1 MKTQSTAP
9 KKGAETINGI
19 ERTIDDTQSLKLSFV
34 CLDTET
40 TGLEES
46 SEIIEIGMVKV
57 IDGIVADRYSQLVQP
72 YHPIPEEITQLTGID
87 NNMVENQPHW
97 ADIESAILDFIGDF
111 TLVAHNVSFDRGMIE
126 RHIGRILPNLWL
138 DTHDV
143 AKIFMPSLTSYKLIS
158 IAGALQIEESSF
170 HRAVNDA
177 EVTAQVLLTLTE
189 KACSLDPFT
198 LQKIL
203 TIFEGESCGLTT
215 WLTMVQR
222 YVVANATIG
231 KTYQIAEPKKIY
243 GKKPLL
249 SFSEASDFF
258 EDGGLMAQASIDFQ
272 HRPQQIK
279 MQKVISNAF
288 LNENHGIIEAGTG
301 TGKSFAYLLPA
312 LLWAYE
318 NQCRVLVSTNTIAL
332 QEQLYHKDV
341 PFLKNCLDFDFP
353 VALSK
358 GRSNYICM
366 RRFEQYQ
373 RQATNVMWS
382 EKIFIAQL
390 TYWLTLTEQGD
401 KETLNLNKLE
411 NQFWASV
418 ASQSETCLGNQCSMA
433 RNCYYMNN
441 RKACENSML
450 IITNHA
456 LLLQN
461 IKLDNQILPSHE
473 HIIIDEAHNL
483 EDEATRQFTDT
494 VDLEFLRKTSSH
506 LLRNNSIVNRI
517 VHKVKEFHEESEA
530 YGELLVAQR
539 NLSDDIAVLESYIK
553 EAISFVFTVSQLSR
567 NNEWRIT
574 AKERKSDWW
583 QTLYNKLNHVKEM
596 TITVHNRLSHI
607 RNRIDVFEDLDL
619 LAKELV
625 FNQSFFSEQ
634 YKYIDTFLDEKRKN
648 DIYWI
653 AYSQSSWGANLS
665 LCVAPI
671 DVMPLLKERLFE
683 NNKSVI
689 LTSAT
694 LAVSNDLNYTAQL
707 YLLEEDEYVS
717 YITPS
722 PFDYAKQSCI
732 AIPTDIADYSQVSE
746 ETYSRML
753 IDSLEQIIQSVTGG
767 ILILFTSYAML
778 NKTYFAL
785 KHNPNLS
792 DYNILAHGQDG
803 NRTSILQSLNKTDN
817 TIVLGANSFWEG
829 VDIKGTGLTTLIITK
844 LPFQPPTKPITSA
857 KMEYISA
864 QGKNSFTA
872 YSLPQAILKFRQG
885 CGRLIRSMDDW
896 GTIIILDKRV
906 LTKGYG
912 KDFINS
918 LPKQPII
925 RKPLS
930 EVCEKLQLWML
941 KKSK

>member
-1 MKTQSTAP
+1 MKTQSTTP
-9 KKGAETINGI
+9 EGVLSTTTE
-19 ERTIDDTQSLKLSFV
+19 SLKLSFV
-34 CLDTET
+34 CVDTET
-40 TGLEES
+40 TGLDDS
-46 SEIIEIGMVKV
+46 AEIIEIGMVKV
-57 IDGIVADRYSQLVQP
+57 IDGIVADRYSQLIRP
-72 YHPIPEEITQLTGID
+72 YRPIPEEITQLTGID
-87 NNMVENQPHW
+87 NDMVEHQPHW
-97 ADIESAILDFIGDF
+97 NDVEAAILDFIGDF

-126 RHIGRILPNLWL
+126 NHIGRVLPNAWL

-158 IAGALQIEESSF
+158 IAGALQIAESGF

-177 EVTAQVLLTLTE
+177 EVTAQVLLTLTA
-189 KACSLDPFT
+189 KACEADPFT
-198 LQKIL
+198 LQKI
-203 TIFEGESCGLTT
+203 IAVFEGESCGLVT
-215 WLTMVQR
+215 WLQAVQS
-222 YVVANATIG
+222 YIVAHASVG
-231 KTYQIAEPKKIY
+231 KTYQIKEPEKVY

-249 SFSEASDFF
+249 TFAEASRFF
-258 EDGGLMAQASIDFQ
+258 EDGGLMAQASEDFQ

-279 MQKVISNAF
+279 MQKMISNAF
-288 LNENHGIIEAGTG
+288 MNENHGIIEAGTG

-332 QEQLYHKDV
+332 QEQLYHKDI
-341 PFLKNCLDFDFP
+341 PFLKECLDFNFP

-358 GRSNYICM
+358 GRSNYLCI

-373 RQATNVMWS
+373 RQANTVMWS

-390 TYWLTLTEQGD
+390 IYWLTLTEHGD

-433 RNCYYMNN
+433 RNCFYMNN

-473 HIIIDEAHNL
+473 HIIVDEAHNL

-494 VDLEFLRKTSSH
+494 VDLEFLRKTANH
-506 LLRNNSIVNRI
+506 LLRSNSIVNRI
-517 VHKVKEFHEESEA
+517 INKVREFHEESEA
-530 YGELLVAQR
+530 YGELLLAQR
-539 NLSDDIAVLESYIK
+539 TLTDDIAVLESHIK
-553 EAISFVFTVSQLSR
+553 SAIDYVFTVPMLAH

-574 AKERKSDWW
+574 AKERKANWW
-583 QTLYNKLNHVKEM
+583 NDFYTQLSHVKEM
-596 TITVHNRLSHI
+596 TMTVFNRLSHI

-625 FNQSFFSEQ
+625 FNQSFFGEQ
-634 YKYIDTFLDEKRKN
+634 YKYIETFLEEKRKN

-653 AYSQSSWGANLS
+653 SYTKSSWGTNLS

-694 LAVSNDLNYTAQL
+694 LAVADDLKYTAQL
-707 YLLEEDEYVS
+707 YLLDEEEYVS

-753 IDSLEQIIQSVTGG
+753 IESLEQIIHSVTGG

-792 DYNILAHGQDG
+792 
-803 NRTSILQSLNKTDN
+803 
-817 TIVLGANSFWEG
+817 
-829 VDIKGTGLTTLIITK
+829 
-844 LPFQPPTKPITSA
+844 
-857 KMEYISA
+857 
-864 QGKNSFTA
+864 
-872 YSLPQAILKFRQG
+872 
-885 CGRLIRSMDDW
+885 
-896 GTIIILDKRV
+896 
-906 LTKGYG
+906 
-912 KDFINS
+912 
-918 LPKQPII
+918 
-925 RKPLS
+925 
-930 EVCEKLQLWML
+930 
-941 KKSK
+941 

>member
-1 MKTQSTAP
+1 MKTQSTTP
-9 KKGAETINGI
+9 EGVLSTTTE
-19 ERTIDDTQSLKLSFV
+19 SLKLSFV
-34 CLDTET
+34 CVDTET
-40 TGLEES
+40 TGLDDS
-46 SEIIEIGMVKV
+46 AEIIEIGMVKI
-57 IDGIVADRYSQLVQP
+57 IDGIVADRYSQLIRP
-72 YHPIPEEITQLTGID
+72 YRPIPEEITQLTGID
-87 NNMVENQPHW
+87 NDMVEHQPHW
-97 ADIESAILDFIGDF
+97 NDVEAAILDFIGDF
-111 TLVAHNVSFDRGMIE
+111 TLVAHNVSFDRSMIE
-126 RHIGRILPNLWL
+126 NHIGRVLPNAWL

-158 IAGALQIEESSF
+158 IAGALQIAESGF

-177 EVTAQVLLTLTE
+177 EVTAQVLLTLTA
-189 KACSLDPFT
+189 KACEADPFT
-198 LQKIL
+198 LQKI
-203 TIFEGESCGLTT
+203 IAVFEGESCGLVT
-215 WLTMVQR
+215 WLQAVQS
-222 YVVANATIG
+222 YIVAHASVG
-231 KTYQIAEPKKIY
+231 KTYQIKEPEKVY

-249 SFSEASDFF
+249 TFAEASRFF
-258 EDGGLMAQASIDFQ
+258 EDGGLMAQASEDFQ

-279 MQKVISNAF
+279 MQKMISNAF
-288 LNENHGIIEAGTG
+288 MNENHGIIEAGTG

-332 QEQLYHKDV
+332 QEQLYHKDI
-341 PFLKNCLDFDFP
+341 PFLKECLDFNFP

-358 GRSNYICM
+358 GRSNYLCM

-373 RQATNVMWS
+373 RQANTVMWS

-390 TYWLTLTEQGD
+390 IYWLTLTEHGD

-433 RNCYYMNN
+433 RNCFYMNN

-473 HIIIDEAHNL
+473 HIIVDEAHNL

-494 VDLEFLRKTSSH
+494 VDLEFLRKTANH
-506 LLRNNSIVNRI
+506 LLRSNSIVNRI
-517 VHKVKEFHEESEA
+517 INKVREFHEESEA
-530 YGELLVAQR
+530 YGELLLAQR
-539 NLSDDIAVLESYIK
+539 TLTDDIAVLESHIK
-553 EAISFVFTVSQLSR
+553 SAIDYVFTVPMLAH

-574 AKERKSDWW
+574 AKERKANWW
-583 QTLYNKLNHVKEM
+583 NDFYTQLSHVKEM
-596 TITVHNRLSHI
+596 TMTVFNRLSHI

-625 FNQSFFSEQ
+625 FNQSFFGEQ
-634 YKYIDTFLDEKRKN
+634 YKYIETFLEEKRKN

-653 AYSQSSWGANLS
+653 SYTKSSWGTNLS

-694 LAVSNDLNYTAQL
+694 LAVADDLKYTAQL
-707 YLLEEDEYVS
+707 YLLDEEEYVS

-753 IDSLEQIIQSVTGG
+753 IESLEQIIHSVTGG

-857 KMEYISA
+857 KMEYITA
-864 QGKNSFTA
+864 QGKNSFAA
-872 YSLPQAILKFRQG
+872 YSLPQAVLKFRQG

-925 RKPLS
+925 RKPLA
-930 EVCEKLQLWML
+930 EVCEKLSIWMQ
-941 KKSK
+941 KKSKQK

>member
-1 MKTQSTAP
+1 MKTQTT
-9 KKGAETINGI
+9 EL
-19 ERTIDDTQSLKLSFV
+19 LKLSFV

-40 TGLEES
+40 TGLDES

-57 IDGIVADRYSQLVQP
+57 IDGVVADRYSQLIQP
-72 YHPIPEEITQLTGID
+72 YIPIPEEITQITGID
-87 NNMVENQPHW
+87 NDMVANQPHW
-97 ADIESAILDFIGDF
+97 SDVEAAILDFIGDF
-111 TLVAHNVSFDRGMIE
+111 TLVAHNVSFDRGMVE
-126 RHIGRILPNLWL
+126 NHIGRVLPNQWL

-143 AKIFMPSLTSYKLIS
+143 AKIFLPSLTSYKLIS
-158 IAGALQIEESSF
+158 IAGALQIEESTF

-177 EVTAQVLLTLTE
+177 EVTAHVLLALTNQ
-189 KACSLDPFT
+189 ACQLDPFT
-198 LQKIL
+198 LQKI
-203 TIFEGESCGLTT
+203 ISVFEGETNGLVT
-215 WLTMVQR
+215 WLQAVQS
-222 YVVANATIG
+222 YIVSHASVG
-231 KTYQIAEPKKIY
+231 KTYQVVEPGKVY

-249 SFSEASDFF
+249 TFAESSSFF
-258 EDGGLMAQASIDFQ
+258 EDGGLMAQASDDFQ

-279 MQKVISNAF
+279 MQKMISNAF
-288 LNENHGIIEAGTG
+288 MNENHGIIEAGTG
-301 TGKSFAYLLPA
+301 TGKSFAYLLPS

-332 QEQLYHKDV
+332 QEQLYHKDI
-341 PFLKNCLDFDFP
+341 PFLKDCLDFDFP

-358 GRSNYICM
+358 GRSNYLCM
-366 RRFEQYQ
+366 RRFDQYQ
-373 RQATNVMWS
+373 RQANTVMWS

-390 TYWLTLTEQGD
+390 IYWLTITEHGD

-433 RNCYYMNN
+433 RNCFYMNN

-461 IKLDNQILPSHE
+461 IKLDNQILPSYE
-473 HIIIDEAHNL
+473 HVIVDEAHNL

-494 VDLEFLRKTSSH
+494 VDLEFLRKTSNH
-506 LLRNNSIVNRI
+506 LLRNNSIVARI
-517 VHKVKEFHEESEA
+517 VNKVREFHEDTDS
-530 YGELLVAQR
+530 YGELLLAQR
-539 NLSDDIAVLESYIK
+539 ALNDDIAVLETHVKSAIDYI
-553 EAISFVFTVSQLSR
+553 FTVPQLAH

-574 AKERKSDWW
+574 AKERKANWW
-583 QTLYNKLNHVKEM
+583 MGFYRQLHQVKELVM
-596 TITVHNRLSHI
+596 TVHNRLSHI

-625 FNQSFFSEQ
+625 FNQSFYAEQ
-634 YKYIDTFLDEKRKN
+634 YKYLETFLEEKRKN

-653 AYSQSSWGANLS
+653 SYTKSSWGSNLS

-683 NNKSVI
+683 SNKSVI

-694 LAVSNDLNYTAQL
+694 LAVADDLRYTAQL
-707 YLLEEDEYVS
+707 YLLEDEEYIS
-717 YITPS
+717 YITPA

-753 IDSLEQIIQSVTGG
+753 IESLERIIQSVTGG
-767 ILILFTSYAML
+767 VLILFTSYAML

-785 KHNPNLS
+785 KHNPALS

-857 KMEYISA
+857 KMEYITA
-864 QGKNSFTA
+864 QGKNSFAA

-885 CGRLIRSMDDW
+885 CGRLIRSVDDW

-925 RKPLS
+925 RKPLA
-930 EVCEKLQLWML
+930 EVCDKLHTWME
-941 KKSK
+941 KKSKQ

>member
-1 MKTQSTAP
+1 MKTQSTTP
-9 KKGAETINGI
+9 EGVLSVTTE
-19 ERTIDDTQSLKLSFV
+19 SLKLSFV
-34 CLDTET
+34 CVDTET
-40 TGLEES
+40 TGLDDS
-46 SEIIEIGMVKV
+46 AEIIEIGMVKV
-57 IDGIVADRYSQLVQP
+57 IDGIVADRYSQLIRP
-72 YHPIPEEITQLTGID
+72 YRPIPEEITQLTGID
-87 NNMVENQPHW
+87 NDMVEHQPHW
-97 ADIESAILDFIGDF
+97 NDVEAAILDFIGDF

-126 RHIGRILPNLWL
+126 NHIGRVLPNAWL

-158 IAGALQIEESSF
+158 IAGALQIAESGF

-177 EVTAQVLLTLTE
+177 EVTAQVLLTLTA
-189 KACSLDPFT
+189 KACEADPFT
-198 LQKIL
+198 LQKI
-203 TIFEGESCGLTT
+203 IAVFEGESCGLVT
-215 WLTMVQR
+215 WLQAVQS
-222 YVVANATIG
+222 YIVAHASVG
-231 KTYQIAEPKKIY
+231 KTYQIKEPEKVY

-249 SFSEASDFF
+249 TFAEASRFF
-258 EDGGLMAQASIDFQ
+258 EDGGLMAQASEDFQ

-279 MQKVISNAF
+279 MQKMISNAF
-288 LNENHGIIEAGTG
+288 MNENHGIIEAGTG

-332 QEQLYHKDV
+332 QEQLYHKDI
-341 PFLKNCLDFDFP
+341 PFLKECLDFNFP

-358 GRSNYICM
+358 GRSNYLCM

-373 RQATNVMWS
+373 RQANTVMWS

-390 TYWLTLTEQGD
+390 IYWLTLTEHGD

-433 RNCYYMNN
+433 RNCFYMNN

-473 HIIIDEAHNL
+473 HIIVDEAHNL

-494 VDLEFLRKTSSH
+494 VDLEFLRKTANH
-506 LLRNNSIVNRI
+506 LLRSNSIVNRI
-517 VHKVKEFHEESEA
+517 INKVKDFHEESEA
-530 YGELLVAQR
+530 FGELLLAQKT
-539 NLSDDIAVLESYIK
+539 LTDDIAVLEGYIK
-553 EAISFVFTVSQLSR
+553 SAIDYVFTVPQLAH

-574 AKERKSDWW
+574 EKERKAVWW
-583 QTLYNKLNHVKEM
+583 QGFYAALDHVKEM
-596 TITVHNRLSHI
+596 TMTVHNRLSHM

-625 FNQSFFSEQ
+625 FNQSFFAEQ
-634 YKYIDTFLDEKRKN
+634 YKYMETFLDEKRKN

-653 AYSQSSWGANLS
+653 AYSKSSWGSNLS

-694 LAVSNDLNYTAQL
+694 LAIAHDLKYTAQL
-707 YLLEEDEYVS
+707 YLLDEEEYEA

-722 PFDYAKQSCI
+722 PFDYSKQSCI

-753 IDSLEQIIQSVTGG
+753 IESLEQIILSVTGG
-767 ILILFTSYAML
+767 VLILFTSYAML

-785 KHNPNLS
+785 KHNPALS

-857 KMEYISA
+857 KMEYITA
-864 QGKNSFTA
+864 QGKNSFAA
-872 YSLPQAILKFRQG
+872 YSLPQAVLKFRQG

-918 LPKQPII
+918 SWGMYCRCRYI
-925 RKPLS
+925 
-930 EVCEKLQLWML
+930 
-941 KKSK
+941 

>member
-1 MKTQSTAP
+1 MKTQSTTPEGVLLTNKDEA
-9 KKGAETINGI
+9 
-19 ERTIDDTQSLKLSFV
+19 LKLSFV

-40 TGLEES
+40 TGLDDTA
-46 SEIIEIGMVKV
+46 EIIEIGMVKV
-57 IDGIVADRYSQLVQP
+57 IDGMIADRFSQLIQP
-72 YHPIPEEITQLTGID
+72 KHPIPEEITQLTGID
-87 NNMVENQPHW
+87 NDMVCNQPYW
-97 ADIESAILDFIGDF
+97 KQVEGAILDFIGDF
-111 TLVAHNVSFDRGMIE
+111 TLVAHNVSFDRNMIE
-126 RHIGRILPNLWL
+126 NHIEHTLPNAWL

-143 AKIFMPSLTSYKLIS
+143 AKIFLPTLTSYKLIS
-158 IAGALQIEESSF
+158 IAGALQIEESHF

-177 EVTAQVLLTLTE
+177 YVTAKVLLTLTE
-189 KACSLDPFT
+189 KACTLDPFT
-198 LQKIL
+198 MQKIVAV
-203 TIFEGESCGLTT
+203 FEGDNSGLFT
-215 WLTMVQR
+215 WLNAVQSHI
-222 YVVANATIG
+222 VSNASIG
-231 KTYQIAEPKKIY
+231 KIYHTNEQNREY
-243 GKKPLL
+243 GKRPLL
-249 SFSEASDFF
+249 SFAEAGSFF
-258 EDGGLMAQASIDFQ
+258 ENGGLMAQTNEDFQ

-279 MQKVISNAF
+279 MQKIISDAF
-288 LNENHGIIEAGTG
+288 LNESHGIIEAGTG

-332 QEQLYHKDV
+332 QEQLFHKDI

-358 GRSNYICM
+358 GRSNYLCM

-373 RQATNVMWS
+373 RQANTVMWS

-390 TYWLTLTEQGD
+390 IYWLTITEQGD

-418 ASQSETCLGNQCSMA
+418 ASQSETCLGNQCSMV

-473 HIIIDEAHNL
+473 HIIVDEAHNL
-483 EDEATRQFTDT
+483 EEEATRQFTDT
-494 VDLEFLRKTSSH
+494 VDLEFLRKSANQ
-506 LLRNNSIVNRI
+506 LLRNNSILQRI
-517 VHKVKEFHEESEA
+517 ITKVKDLHEESEA
-530 YGELLVAQR
+530 YGELLLAQK
-539 NLSDDIAVLESYIK
+539 NLTDDVAVLENAIK
-553 EAISFVFTVSQLSR
+553 SAVDYVFTISQLAH

-574 AKERKSDWW
+574 AKERKANWW
-583 QTLYNKLNHVKEM
+583 QGFYTSLNHVKEM
-596 TITVHNRLSHI
+596 TMTVHNRLSHI
-607 RNRIDVFEDLDL
+607 RNRIDLFEDLDL

-634 YKYIDTFLDEKRKN
+634 YKYIETFLEEKRKN

-653 AYSQSSWGANLS
+653 AYTKSSWGANLN

-694 LAVSNDLNYTAQL
+694 LAIANDLKYTAQL
-707 YLLEEDEYVS
+707 YLLGEEEYVS

-722 PFDYAKQSCI
+722 PFDYSKQSCI

-767 ILILFTSYAML
+767 VLILFTSYAML

-792 DYNILAHGQDG
+792 AYNILAHGQDG

-857 KMEYISA
+857 KIEYISA
-864 QGKNSFTA
+864 QGKNSFAA
-872 YSLPQAILKFRQG
+872 YSLPQAVLKFRQG
-885 CGRLIRSMDDW
+885 CGRLIRSADDW
-896 GTIIILDKRV
+896 GAIIILDKRV

-918 LPKQPII
+918 LPNQPII
-925 RKPLS
+925 RKPLA
-930 EVCEKLQLWML
+930 EVCEKLNAWMN
-941 KKSK
+941 KKRKQH

>member
-1 MKTQSTAP
+1 MKTQSTTP
-9 KKGAETINGI
+9 EGVLSVTTE
-19 ERTIDDTQSLKLSFV
+19 SLKLSFV
-34 CLDTET
+34 CVDTET
-40 TGLEES
+40 TGLDDS
-46 SEIIEIGMVKV
+46 AEIIEIGMVKV
-57 IDGIVADRYSQLVQP
+57 IDGIVADRYSQLIRP
-72 YHPIPEEITQLTGID
+72 YRPIPEEITQLTGID
-87 NNMVENQPHW
+87 NDMVEHQPHW
-97 ADIESAILDFIGDF
+97 NDVEAAILDFIGDF

-126 RHIGRILPNLWL
+126 NHIGRVLPNAWL

-158 IAGALQIEESSF
+158 IAGALQIAESGF

-177 EVTAQVLLTLTE
+177 EVTAQVLLTLTA
-189 KACSLDPFT
+189 KACEADPFT
-198 LQKIL
+198 LQKI
-203 TIFEGESCGLTT
+203 IAVFEGESCGLVT
-215 WLTMVQR
+215 WLQAVQS
-222 YVVANATIG
+222 YIVAHASVG
-231 KTYQIAEPKKIY
+231 KTYQIKEPEKVY

-249 SFSEASDFF
+249 TFAEASRFF
-258 EDGGLMAQASIDFQ
+258 EDGGLMAQASEDFQ

-279 MQKVISNAF
+279 MQKMISNAF
-288 LNENHGIIEAGTG
+288 MNENHGIIEAGTG

-332 QEQLYHKDV
+332 QEQLYHKDI
-341 PFLKNCLDFDFP
+341 PFLKECLDFNFP

-358 GRSNYICM
+358 GRSNYLCM

-373 RQATNVMWS
+373 RQANTVMWS

-390 TYWLTLTEQGD
+390 IYWLTLTEHGD

-433 RNCYYMNN
+433 RNCFYMNN

-473 HIIIDEAHNL
+473 HIIVDEAHNL

-494 VDLEFLRKTSSH
+494 VDLEFLRKTANH
-506 LLRNNSIVNRI
+506 LLRSNSIVNRI
-517 VHKVKEFHEESEA
+517 INKVREFHEESEA
-530 YGELLVAQR
+530 YGELLLAQR
-539 NLSDDIAVLESYIK
+539 TLTDDIAVLESHIK
-553 EAISFVFTVSQLSR
+553 SAIDYVFTVPMLAH

-574 AKERKSDWW
+574 AKERKANWW
-583 QTLYNKLNHVKEM
+583 NDFYTQLSHVKEM
-596 TITVHNRLSHI
+596 TMTVFNRLSHI

-625 FNQSFFSEQ
+625 FNQSFFGEQ
-634 YKYIDTFLDEKRKN
+634 YKYIETFLEEKRKN

-653 AYSQSSWGANLS
+653 SYTKSSWGTNLS

-694 LAVSNDLNYTAQL
+694 LAIADDLKYTAQL
-707 YLLEEDEYVS
+707 YLLDEEEYVS

-753 IDSLEQIIQSVTGG
+753 IESLEQIIQSVTGG

-857 KMEYISA
+857 KMEYITA
-864 QGKNSFTA
+864 QGKNSFAA
-872 YSLPQAILKFRQG
+872 YSLPQAVLKFRQG

-925 RKPLS
+925 RKPLA
-930 EVCEKLQLWML
+930 EVCEKLSIWMQ
-941 KKSK
+941 KKSKQK